1 MKLYAVLRGFPGL
14 GRVIA
19 GFEVLKYFEGN
30 YNAEIKISTY
40 FQGESYV
47 NSKGYKTSIKICEKD
62 VSSIGIISVSKSG
75 EKIIEDI
82 ISFKPDIVL
91 IDGEPILLQN
101 LKISYPELYV
111 ISLLNPFDIN
121 NPHNPKNSQDFFRHM
136 FSYADLT
143 IVHGLWHEKKP
154 AGFKEYVS
162 MYSIVRNSICE
173 ISNNENS
180 NTIVC
185 LLGGGS
191 KSVNCGFISGTV
203 EIGKQVIDVALCNK
217 MYGFKIYTSDFL
229 IKNAILKHIS
239 TCNSSAE
246 NISVIE
252 NITDETVIFSEARL
266 VIARAGRNTIS
277 ELLTMNIP
285 AIIIPTTA
293 NVRGSEQ
300 FCNCK
305 IIESGNYPKIKT
317 HYLDSG
323 SEDLKNKMFQ
333 LINYDLH
340 NKYNVFVPGNLNA
353 LDKIIKTS
361 LDNKTSSNL
370 IKLATNEN

>member
-1 MKLYAVLRGFPGL
+1 MKIYAVLRGFPGL

-19 GFEVLKYFEGN
+19 GFELLKYFESN
-30 YNAEIKISTY
+30 YKAEIKISTY
-40 FQGESYV
+40 FQGETYI
-47 NSKGYKTSIKICEKD
+47 NSKGYKTSIKVDDKD
-62 VSSIGIISVSKSG
+62 VSSVGIISVSKSG

-91 IDGEPILLQN
+91 IDGEPILLHN

-121 NPHNPKNSQDFFRHM
+121 NPYNSKNSQDFFIHM
-136 FSYADLT
+136 FSYADLS

-154 AGFKEYVS
+154 IGFKEYLS
-162 MYSIVRNSICE
+162 INSIVRDSISE
-173 ISNNENS
+173 ISNTENS

-191 KSVNCGFISGTV
+191 KSVNSGFTSGTI
-203 EIGKQVIDVALCNK
+203 EIAKQVIDVALINK
-217 MYGFKIYTSDFL
+217 EYRFKIYTSDFF
-229 IKNAILKHIS
+229 IKNEILKHIS
-239 TCNSSAE
+239 TCNSSSE

-277 ELLTMNIP
+277 ELLTMNTP

-293 NVRGSEQ
+293 NFRGSEQ
-300 FCNCK
+300 LWNCK
-305 IIESGNYPKIKT
+305 IIESGNYPKIKA
-317 HYLDSG
+317 HYLDLG
-323 SEDLKNKMFQ
+323 SKVLNHKMLH
-333 LINYDLH
+333 LINSYS
-340 NKYNVFVPGNLNA
+340 NNRNSVFMPGNVNA
-353 LDKIIKTS
+353 LDTILKIS
-361 LDNKTSSNL
+361 LDNQTSGNL
-370 IKLATNEN
+370 IELGINAN